1 MIRFSVLWAYKAK
14 TSSEAIC
21 ETVGKALWVECPKN
35 LKMFKLDLT

>member
-21 ETVGKALWVECPKN
+21 ETVGKALWVSIVART
-35 LKMFKLDLT
+35 DS